1 MPLLTRRA
9 AGFAVLAA
17 ATLPARSMAQTQA
30 HAAPAFLTVP
40 GFHRI
45 RVGTYTVTF
54 LFDGIA
60 RLPLDGLVS
69 NQPVEAVRA
78 LLADSFMPTEHLLST
93 YTAVVVDTGRR
104 KLLFDAGTGGQLAPT
119 AGGMVANM
127 QAAGIQP
134 ADIDAVVLTHCH
146 ADHVVGLTTRDDQ
159 AVFPN
164 AELVVPEGEW
174 RYWTDRTHESTA
186 PARQRMHFAIVAR
199 RFGPYANRTRQIA
212 EGQEVAPGIRS
223 LPTPGHTVA
232 HVSWLVADGND
243 QLLILGDVTSRPE
256 VFVRRPDFHLLFDA
270 DPVAAEATRRRVLD
284 RAAADRIR
292 VTGYHFPFP
301 SHGYIARDGANGYR
315 FVLSNWMI

>member
-1 MPLLTRRA
+1 MSLLTRRA
-9 AGFAVLAA
+9 AGFAAGAVLAA
-17 ATLPARSMAQTQA
+17 AALPARAQA
-30 HAAPAFLTVP
+30 PVAPAALVVP

-45 RVGTYTVTF
+45 RVGSHTVTF

-60 RLPLDGLVS
+60 RFPLDGLIS

-78 LLADSFMPTEHLLST
+78 LLAESFMPTEHLLSS

-134 ADIDAVVLTHCH
+134 AEIDAVVLTHCH

-174 RYWTDRTHESTA
+174 RYWTDRANEATA
-186 PARQRMHFAIVAR
+186 PARQRAHFAVVAR
-199 RFGPYANRTRQIA
+199 RFGPYANRTRRIA
-212 EGQEVAPGIRS
+212 DGQEVAPGIRS
-223 LPTPGHTVA
+223 VPTPGHTMA

-243 QLLILGDVTSRPE
+243 QLLILGDVASRPE

-315 FVLSNWMI
+315 FVLSNWMT

>member
-1 MPLLTRRA
+1 MSILTRRS
-9 AGFAVLAA
+9 AGFAAGAALAA
-17 ATLPARSMAQTQA
+17 AALPARAQA
-30 HAAPAFLTVP
+30 PAAPPPLAVP

-45 RVGTYTVTF
+45 RVGAYTVTF

-60 RLPLDGLVS
+60 RFPLDGMVT
-69 NQPVEAVRA
+69 NQPIEAVRG
-78 LLADSFMPTEHLLST
+78 LLAESFMPTEHLLSS

-119 AGGMVANM
+119 AGGMVAHM

-134 ADIDAVVLTHCH
+134 AEIDAVVLTHCH
-146 ADHVVGLTTRDDQ
+146 ADHVVGLTTRGDQ

-164 AELVVPEGEW
+164 AELVVPDGEW
-174 RYWTDRTHESTA
+174 RYWTDRGNESTA
-186 PARQRMHFAIVAR
+186 PSRQRAHFAVVAR
-199 RFGPYANRTRQIA
+199 RFGPYANRTRQVA

-243 QLLILGDVTSRPE
+243 QLLILGDVASRPE

-270 DPVAAEATRRRVLD
+270 DPVAAEATRRRILD
-284 RAAADRIR
+284 RVAADRIR

-301 SHGYIARDGANGYR
+301 SHGYIASDGANGYR
-315 FVLSNWMI
+315 FVLSNWMT